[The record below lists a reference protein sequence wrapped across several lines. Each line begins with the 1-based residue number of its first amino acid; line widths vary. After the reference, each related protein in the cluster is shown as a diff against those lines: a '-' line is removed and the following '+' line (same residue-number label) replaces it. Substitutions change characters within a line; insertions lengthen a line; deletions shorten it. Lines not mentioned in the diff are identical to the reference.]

1 MNKKKSFE
9 TIIFME
15 RFIEDLEDLRQQE
28 WECIMSHSEILKT
41 NEKFLELISLFEQT
55 LKK

>member
-28 WECIMSHSEILKT
+28 WECIMFHSEILKT